1 MSKEIYSLPI
11 LGKLYFKIPLYL
23 ESPLIIGCGA
33 DENSDVDVLRELPSS
48 RPVIPATSLIGVFR
62 RYLETMAAENAISG
76 LPETCAAPEEMIA
89 SLFGERNTAGSQS
102 VLQCKDIILDEKEY
116 VIRTRD
122 GVKISA
128 ESQTG
133 EDGKK
138 YNYEIIEG
146 KILRRGEKNA
156 PFFLDLE
163 ITLRPKHDPECFKKL
178 ITIII
183 LALDSGDIRLGAK
196 TNKGFG
202 RLRVIKNEVH
212 WRHLDFTS
220 LDQVWEWLTGE
231 INYQELT
238 GLNADLLPK
247 QSDEF
252 SIEAQFHIKNAM
264 LIRSYPVGKDLADA
278 VHITRSQWPGRSCS
292 RNDLVG
298 KDLADAVH
306 ITQSGRPVLPGT
318 SLMGAIRHRARKIL
332 QIRLQ
337 NPERVNDM
345 MRDLFGDVLTD
356 SSADQ
361 PSNKR
366 EKAWRGRVRIDER
379 LIELDPV
386 SEIQTRIKVDR
397 FTGGTIDGA
406 LLQELPLWKT
416 TVTAPVSIRISV
428 LDKCKDEE
436 AFLLL
441 LVLKDLWSSDLPIGG
456 TKNIGRGFLSGE
468 SADIRW
474 RGRNY
479 HLTSEAGG
487 IKADAEFTAL
497 AKEFEKG

>member
-1 MSKEIYSLPI
+1 MSKEDYSLPI

-33 DENSDVDVLRELPSS
+33 DENSDVDVLREMPSG

-62 RYLETMAAENAISG
+62 RYLETMAAEPHPADLQKICDS
-76 LPETCAAPEEMIA
+76 PEIEIA
-89 SLFGERNTAGSQS
+89 SLFGERDTAGSQS

-146 KILRRGEKNA
+146 KILKRGEKNA

-202 RLRVIKNEVH
+202 RLRIKSEVT
-212 WRHLDFTS
+212 WRHLDFKNI
-220 LDQVWEWLTGE
+220 DDVWEWLTGD

-264 LIRSYPVGKDLADA
+264 LIRSYP
-278 VHITRSQWPGRSCS
+278 
-292 RNDLVG
+292 VG

-406 LLQELPLWKT
+406 LLQELPLWQT

-428 LDKCKDEE
+428 LDKCKDDE

>member
-1 MSKEIYSLPI
+1 MSKEDYSLPI

-33 DENSDVDVLRELPSS
+33 DENSDVDVLREKPSGC
-48 RPVIPATSLIGVFR
+48 PVIPATSLIGVFR
-62 RYLETMAAENAISG
+62 RYLEIMAARKALSG
-76 LPETCAAPEEMIA
+76 LFETCAEPGKEIA
-89 SLFGERNTAGSQS
+89 RLFGERDTAGSQS
-102 VLQCKDIILDEKEY
+102 ILQCKDIILDEKKY

-122 GVKISA
+122 GVRINAK
-128 ESQTG
+128 SQTG

-146 KILRRGEKNA
+146 KELQPGEKNP
-156 PFFLDLE
+156 PFFLDFE
-163 ITLRPKHDPECFKKL
+163 ITLRQEHDSGCFKKL
-178 ITIII
+178 ISIII
-183 LALDSGDIRLGAK
+183 LALDNGDIRLGAK

-202 RLRVIKNEVH
+202 RLRIKSEAS
-212 WRHLDFTS
+212 WRHLDFQNF
-220 LDQVWEWLTGE
+220 DDVWEWLTGE

-238 GLNADLLPK
+238 GLDADLLPK
-247 QSDEF
+247 QFDEF
-252 SIEAQFHIKNAM
+252 SIEAKFHIKSAM
-264 LIRSYPVGKDLADA
+264 LIRSYPVGEK
-278 VHITRSQWPGRSCS
+278 
-292 RNDLVG
+292 
-298 KDLADAVH
+298 LADAVH

-332 QIRLQ
+332 QFRLQ
-337 NPERVNDM
+337 DSERVDAM
-345 MRDLFGDVLTD
+345 MKDLFGDVLTD

-361 PSNKR
+361 PSYQR

-406 LLQELPLWKT
+406 LLQELPLWQTK
-416 TVTAPVSIRISV
+416 VTAPVSIRISV
-428 LDKCKDEE
+428 PDKCKDEE

-441 LVLKDLWSSDLPIGG
+441 LVLKDLWNSDLPIGG
-456 TKNIGRGFLSGE
+456 SKNIGRGFLSGE
-468 SADIRW
+468 SADICW
-474 RGRNY
+474 KGRKY
-479 HLTSEAGG
+479 HLTSEAGA
-487 IKADAEFTAL
+487 IKADAEFAAL